1 MTLGGLLLINT
12 GFLSEAVNLP
22 LLLITVLT
30 IAGIFFFILQ
40 KVIASRRQPYAAG
53 EESMVGRIGSVRES
67 LHPDGMVFVDGALWQ
82 ASTTGG
88 PVPAGTQ
95 VRVLQLDGL
104 RLLVEPVEQQQG
116 TRAQGPQAAPS

>member
-1 MTLGGLLLINT
+1 
-12 GFLSEAVNLP
+12 
-22 LLLITVLT
+22 
-30 IAGIFFFILQ
+30 
-40 KVIASRRQPYAAG
+40 
-53 EESMVGRIGSVRES
+53 MVGRIGSVRES

-95 VRVLQLDGL
+95 VRVLGLDGL